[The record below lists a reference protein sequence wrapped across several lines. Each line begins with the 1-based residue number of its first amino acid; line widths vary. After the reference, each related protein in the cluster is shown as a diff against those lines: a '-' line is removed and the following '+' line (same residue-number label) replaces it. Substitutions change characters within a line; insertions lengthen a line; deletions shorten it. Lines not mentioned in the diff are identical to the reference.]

1 MKLKLKIL
9 KENRSLLQEGY
20 EGLYQTVGVMPGSL
34 DLFIKHFVDVPT
46 SVSRKTYEFIKN
58 NFTTDIESLTE
69 SDIPSTSSRGR
80 ATPLDKVKVGLYW
93 GQTYWW
99 HTIFG
104 ASAAQEIIEFK
115 VLSYLNELA
124 DGLRRIGYST
134 ITAEEFDALPQE
146 DKNLVFEKHFIE
158 DHVDSF
164 FTQHVQMNSMNT
176 TGFVGNLG
184 TGAGLY
190 GQMKDW
196 WMSTEG
202 ADIMKGLIKSNLS
215 LMPTR

>member
-20 EGLYQTVGVMPGSL
+20 EGLYQTVGAMPGSL
-34 DLFIKHFVDVPT
+34 DLFIKHFVDLPI
-46 SVSRKTYEFIKN
+46 SVSRKTHEFIKN

-69 SDIPSTSSRGR
+69 SDIPPTSSRGR

-104 ASAAQEIIEFK
+104 ASFAQEIIEFK
-115 VLSYLNELA
+115 VLSYLNELIE
-124 DGLRRIGYST
+124 GLHRIGYST

-158 DHVDSF
+158 DHIDSF

-176 TGFVGNLG
+176 TGFIGNPG

-202 ADIMKGLIKSNLS
+202 ADTMKGLIKSNLS

>member
-1 MKLKLKIL
+1 MKLKLKIF
-9 KENRSLLQEGY
+9 KENRTLLREGY
-20 EGLYQTVGVMPGSL
+20 EGLYQTVGAMPGSL
-34 DLFIKHFVDVPT
+34 DLFIKHFADVPM
-46 SVSRKTYEFIKN
+46 SVSRKAYEFIKN

-69 SDIPSTSSRGR
+69 SDIPPTSSRGR

-99 HTIFG
+99 QTIFG
-104 ASAAQEIIEFK
+104 PAVAREIIEFK

-124 DGLRRIGYST
+124 EGLNRIGYST
-134 ITAEEFDALPQE
+134 ITAEEFDELPQE

-184 TGAGLY
+184 TGSGLY

-202 ADIMKGLIKSNLS
+202 ADIMKALIKSNLS
-215 LMPTR
+215 LMPKR